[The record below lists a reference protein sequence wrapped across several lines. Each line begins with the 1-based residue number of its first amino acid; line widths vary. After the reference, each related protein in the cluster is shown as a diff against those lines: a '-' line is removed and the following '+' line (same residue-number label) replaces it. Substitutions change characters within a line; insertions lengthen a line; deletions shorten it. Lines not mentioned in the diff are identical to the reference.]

1 MCQFLDRPQHS
12 QMPLNPCYDYG
23 VINTRVM
30 SSFKFVRQ
38 KAGDYNITK
47 NEQIV
52 GSIKR
57 VNASKWVVAD
67 VADTIQHVSKT
78 LKDAKYAA
86 ENYMIFAVVDNTSK
100 TVYNNSVR
108 VDKHINS
115 IELQRQMLENM
126 SNLQVKVPT
135 LEPICF

>member
-1 MCQFLDRPQHS
+1 MTFSFPRVSAGLYEVQNDS
-12 QMPLNPCYDYG
+12 
-23 VINTRVM
+23 NTLG
-30 SSFKFVRQ
+30 FIRQ
-38 KAGDYNITK
+38 
-47 NEQIV
+47 
-52 GSIKR
+52 
-57 VNASKWVVAD
+57 VNASKWIVAD
-67 VADTIQHVSKT
+67 VVDTPQHVSKS
-78 LKDAKYAA
+78 LKDAKYAV